1 MWITIE
7 PKDGPARVVETGD
20 SIVVGRRAECD
31 LVLEDSQVSGRH
43 AEIQSVP
50 GTGMVVRDLG
60 STNGTRVAGVRIEGP
75 ATLTGGEEVRV
86 GETVLR
92 PSATD
97 PKLAPPPPAGGAAV
111 AAAAGAGAAAAG
123 AQAAGAQ
130 PVAGAPAAGAPL
142 PPPPPSASRIER
154 LRLARTAN
162 RALFLA
168 GGAVLVAAIAV
179 ILAVTG
185 VFSSSKEKPTVAQ
198 VVKAI
203 TPSTL
208 LIIGERNG
216 EPVEKGTGWVLDAD
230 QGLVVTNNHVVQ
242 GGETLKV
249 GVGTSGGKPLSER
262 VAKIVGAAPCEDIA
276 VIKVTPTDGLR
287 TLPLG
292 SQSKLTEGDG
302 VVALGFPA
310 NASFRDNLVA
320 TSGVVSTVRTV
331 FEAGSDVP
339 SLPNVIQTDAA
350 TNPGNSGGPLVN
362 FDKKLVGMNTA
373 GFTAAGGRVI
383 QGQGYAVGVDRIKQ
397 IVARLRQGHSIG
409 WAGLGLSFP
418 DPEKLRQAGAPEGLL
433 VTHTESGS
441 PASRI
446 AELNQGTVLL
456 VGINGRRLGTTLRSY
471 CAAVRDIA
479 PGRTAPITFL
489 DNNGQ
494 LRTATLPF
502 S

>member
-1 MWITIE
+1 MWITIQ
-7 PKDGPARVVETGD
+7 PKDGPARVVETGE

-31 LVLEDSQVSGRH
+31 LVLDDSQVSGRH

-50 GTGMVVRDLG
+50 GTGIVVRDLG
-60 STNGTRVAGVRIEGP
+60 STNGTLVSGTRIEGP

-86 GETVLR
+86 GETVLQ

-97 PKLAPPPPAGGAAV
+97 PKLAPAPPPAAGTAV
-111 AAAAGAGAAAAG
+111 AAAGAAAG
-123 AQAAGAQ
+123 AQGPAPAQPAAAGQ
-130 PVAGAPAAGAPL
+130 PAAGAPL

-154 LRLARTAN
+154 L
-162 RALFLA
+162 
-168 GGAVLVAAIAV
+168 AIAV

-216 EPVEKGTGWVLDAD
+216 EGVEKGTGWVLDAD

-262 VAKIVGAAPCEDIA
+262 AAKIVGAAPCEDIA

-479 PGRTAPITFL
+479 PGHTAPITFL